1 VVGIVDLEFGLPD
14 SSVSVR
20 EMHERSGRPEADI
33 LAWTHCSEI
42 PVFGADQP
50 AWQLISTVAGTVLER
65 AGVSPQEVGQV
76 IVAGSGDWDHPAW
89 SPAAKVAAQIG
100 VTGAHCFEVINF
112 CNAAATAIQIAADAI
127 AVGRVRYSLV
137 LLGERT
143 SGTVDYVDP
152 DSVEMFNT
160 GDCAV
165 AVLLGD
171 ENVSFDLL
179 GSRTRTDPRLCDDY
193 VGEHED
199 GRVVTRRRGRRLNLP
214 LTYLKNYETLTT
226 QTLSELGIGIDD
238 VRYLLVNQVDR
249 RIHER
254 LLAKLGL
261 PFERSVFNYSR
272 FGHMGSG
279 DTFIA
284 LAELRSRQQLRHEDV
299 VLLATSGT
307 GFSWGVTALRYQQQR
322 TGSGPLSGMYPTK
335 AGRLT

>member
-1 VVGIVDLEFGLPD
+1 VVGIVDLEFALPD
-14 SSVSVR
+14 SSVSVG

-42 PVFGADQP
+42 PVFGADEQ

-65 AGVSPQEVGQV
+65 SGVSPREVGQV

-89 SPAAKVAAQIG
+89 SPAAKVAAQLG
-100 VTGAHCFEVINF
+100 ASGAHCFEVINF

-127 AVGRVRYSLV
+127 AAGRVRYVLV

-143 SGTVDYVDP
+143 SGTVDYADA
-152 DSVEMFNT
+152 DSLEMFNC

-165 AVLLGD
+165 ALLLGN
-171 ENVSFDLL
+171 EGVAFELL
-179 GSRTRTDPRLCDDY
+179 RSRTRTDPSLCDDY

-214 LTYLKNYETLTT
+214 LTYLKNYEGLTT
-226 QTLSELGIGIDD
+226 EILSELGIGIDD

-254 LLAKLGL
+254 LLGKLGV
-261 PFERSVFNYSR
+261 PPERSVFNYAR
-272 FGHMGSG
+272 LGHMGSG
-279 DTFIA
+279 DTLIA
-284 LAELRSRQQLRHEDV
+284 LAELRSQRRFRHGDV

-307 GFSWGVTALRYQQQR
+307 GFSWGVTALRYQQ
-322 TGSGPLSGMYPTK
+322 
-335 AGRLT
+335 